1 MRENKL
7 HLKWFMTIFILSFL
21 VNEGGG
27 GATASWSP
35 NCQIVSCEHI
45 DLGQN
50 AINSLPKRIV
60 THGPLQCFL

>member
-27 GATASWSP
+27 GGL
-35 NCQIVSCEHI
+35 Q
-45 DLGQN
+45 L
-50 AINSLPKRIV
+50 L
-60 THGPLQCFL
+60 GPLTVRSCRVNISTWDRTR